1 MHRIVLLP
9 VFVLLAATVVVAD
22 DNRPASDP
30 AARKMAQADKEA
42 DKSKANRPKTPPI
55 DEKAEADVLEFVSEH
70 HPELADLL
78 EQLRD
83 KNSKE
88 YQKAISDLSRVR
100 QRLHLMQKND
110 DQRYKLELAIWKAE
124 THIQLLAARLHM
136 DDKAELR
143 DQLRAALSEQVD
155 LRLQLLKY
163 EREIAKDRLS
173 RIESQIK
180 KLDSERS
187 QTIDR
192 QLQVLTAKSK
202 ATAPEKAPAK
212 SAAQTDKTKPVSKP
226 AKDKPAKAK

>member
-9 VFVLLAATVVVAD
+9 VFVLLAATVVAD
-22 DNRPASDP
+22 DNRPATDP
-30 AARKMAQADKEA
+30 AARKMAQAAKET
-42 DKSKANRPKTPPI
+42 DKSKANRPKAASI
-55 DEKAEADVLEFVSEH
+55 DENAEADVLEFVSEH

-78 EQLRD
+78 EQLKD
-83 KNSKE
+83 KNNKE
-88 YQKAISDLSRVR
+88 YQKAITDLSRVR
-100 QRLHLMQKND
+100 QRLHVMQKND
-110 DQRYKLELAIWKAE
+110 DQRYRLELAIWKAE

-143 DQLRAALSEQVD
+143 DQLRAALNEQVD

-173 RIESQIK
+173 KIESQIK

-192 QLQVLTAKSK
+192 QLQVLTAKAK
-202 ATAPEKAPAK
+202 AAAPEKAPAK
-212 SAAQTDKTKPVSKP
+212 SAPQTDKTKPVSKP
-226 AKDKPAKAK
+226 AKDKPAKPK